1 MVRAGLPDKMLS
13 DAEEASSNMTV
24 GSRRRAREQELRALR
39 QQLPH
44 WETEWVEF
52 LQLSS
57 NDLIIEGKKTFSPS
71 ANHLVLKSISIFLPL
86 LEVLLKTSVLFFY
99 FINLFF
105 FPNFSTY
112 LVFFLISL
120 VLLFRYIYI
129 FKIFLLSCM

>member
-1 MVRAGLPDKMLS
+1 MVRAGLADKMLS
-13 DAEEASSNMTV
+13 DAEEASTNMTV

-57 NDLIIEGKKTFSPS
+57 NDLIIEGIKTLSSS
-71 ANHLVLKSISIFLPL
+71 ANYLVLKTISISLPL
-86 LEVLLKTSVLFFY
+86 LQVLLKTSVAVFLFY
-99 FINLFF
+99 KCIF

-120 VLLFRYIYI
+120 VLLFRYIF